1 MLGAI
6 CQKLMGLCRKQDKKK
21 KKRSK
26 GDKKDQENEELKK
39 NQ

>member
-1 MLGAI
+1 MLAAI
-6 CQKLMGLCRKQDKKK
+6 CQKLLSICRKQDKKK

-26 GDKKDQENEELKK
+26 GDKKDQESEELKK